1 VVGALLIDVP
11 ALALG
16 VNTLAGN
23 VTCAP
28 VAEAH
33 GLAHTRLFDLLS

>member
-1 VVGALLIDVP
+1 MQADHS
-11 ALALG
+11 LALG
-16 VNTLAGN
+16 LNTFGGA

-33 GLAHTRLFDLLS
+33 GMPAVPLADVLG